1 MNTELE
7 EELATVLKELV
18 DTITN
23 IRGIDIEFYAPNQI
37 EQAYAVLNKVKV
49 NEKWVCGLL
58 SAGS

>member
-37 EQAYAVLNKVKV
+37 EQAFAVLNKVKV
-49 NEKWVCGLL
+49 NNQ
-58 SAGS
+58 

>member
-7 EELATVLKELV
+7 KELATVLKELV

-49 NEKWVCGLL
+49 NNQ
-58 SAGS
+58 